1 MYIDTLTTFVFLSLY
16 LVSLI
21 IVYRK
26 GSSDMKVRYSS
37 LINRLHREYVAEMSR
52 TSNIL
57 DSLDDIENTLTHT
70 LWRVLPK
77 VSLY

>member
-26 GSSDMKVRYSS
+26 GSRDMKVRYSS

-70 LWRVLPK
+70 L
-77 VSLY
+77 